1 MDKSRDILGL
11 LKIIPY
17 AISLILSKIN
27 CKKTSK
33 KWSNAGKI
41 CKI

>member
-17 AISLILSKIN
+17 AISLILSKI
-27 CKKTSK
+27 
-33 KWSNAGKI
+33 I
-41 CKI
+41 CKNFKNF